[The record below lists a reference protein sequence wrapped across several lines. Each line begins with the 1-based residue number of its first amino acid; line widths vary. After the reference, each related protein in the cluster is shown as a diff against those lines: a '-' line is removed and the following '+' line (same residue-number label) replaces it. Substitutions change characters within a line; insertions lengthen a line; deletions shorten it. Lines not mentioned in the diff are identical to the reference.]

1 MSEPD
6 DVVVTLP
13 DIRSSGLFY
22 CAVGTRQFFRRH
34 GLDFADF
41 LRNGIPA
48 GVLMTTG
55 DAMAERAVEAAR
67 QRVKRESA
75 NE

>member
-1 MSEPD
+1 MSGLD
-6 DVVVTLP
+6 DVVVTLA

-22 CAVGTRQFFRRH
+22 CAAGTRQFFRRH
-34 GLDFADF
+34 GLDFAAF
-41 LRNGIPA
+41 LRHGIPA
-48 GVLMTTG
+48 GALLATG

-67 QRVKRESA
+67 QRVKKESG

>member
-1 MSEPD
+1 MSELD
-6 DVVVTLP
+6 DVVVTLA

-34 GLDFADF
+34 GLDFAVF
-41 LRNGIPA
+41 LREGVPA
-48 GVLMTTG
+48 SALLATG

-67 QRVKRESA
+67 QRMKTESA
-75 NE
+75 NG